1 MEMIKFNLFDNSG
14 TYESYV
20 NGRLDRQKKRIEG
33 SILTVWPEMKL
44 ERGYKETQEGS
55 DLYIAVSGKEDEK
68 EGGETRQRCQGDLI
82 RFRMLT
88 GICNDL
94 DNPRMGSTNQPFAR
108 NVEFDVTF
116 PDLGNNPL
124 SRNRH
129 GDRLSLLKPDPQV
142 ISRKLFTRAQPYA
155 EGCRQALSR
164 LVSLLTLISATK
176 KRTPSTSSLRSGFSS

>member
-20 NGRLDRQKKRIEG
+20 SGRLDRQKKRIEG

-129 GDRLSLLKPDPQV
+129 GDRLGLLKPDPQ
-142 ISRKLFTRAQPYA
+142 ADQPQA
-155 EGCRQALSR
+155 VHQSAAICRR
-164 LVSLLTLISATK
+164 LQD
-176 KRTPSTSSLRSGFSS
+176 RP